1 MPFGSL
7 PVQIRGPGVGIE
19 GGGGSMAGRGRW
31 DRGLVGWWGGWRVC
45 GGVGG
50 VVGSWYGWLVPRSL
64 TSNGMACLQPEC
76 HHKGEAFQYARAA
89 HPRHEPSLS

>member
-31 DRGLVGWWGGWRVC
+31 GSWL
-45 GGVGG
+45 GG
-50 VVGSWYGWLVPRSL
+50 VVGWVASVGVLVVWLVRGTGGWSRAHSPAMAWRACSPSATTRVRRFSTLARLILAMSL
-64 TSNGMACLQPEC
+64 
-76 HHKGEAFQYARAA
+76 R
-89 HPRHEPSLS
+89 